1 MDFMWFCLDPW
12 RPFFASFAVIS
23 LLVFEYLHSWNCN
36 AGSHPRARPSCL
48 AKAASSVISVN
59 LPGPYRHLY
68 KGRHFDFIP
77 EQASLFVAGLPSY
90 FF

>member
-1 MDFMWFCLDPW
+1 
-12 RPFFASFAVIS
+12 
-23 LLVFEYLHSWNCN
+23 
-36 AGSHPRARPSCL
+36 
-48 AKAASSVISVN
+48 VN